1 VSINAQTGE
10 IALDSTVLFDY
21 NASTISAEGQ
31 AFLQQFTQI
40 YTSTVYSEKYAD
52 FVSRILVEGHTDT
65 DGTYERNLEL
75 SQERADNVLNYCLS
89 AECGVDSAYAALF
102 AQSAEA
108 VGYSYDKPVYDVD
121 GNVDMDASRRVSFRF
136 VINLAGIE

>member
-1 VSINAQTGE
+1 M
-10 IALDSTVLFDY
+10 
-21 NASTISAEGQ
+21 
-31 AFLQQFTQI
+31 
-40 YTSTVYSEKYAD
+40 
-52 FVSRILVEGHTDT
+52 EGHTDT

-89 AECGVDSAYAALF
+89 AECGVDSAYADLF
-102 AQSAEA
+102 AQSAQA